1 MVELS
6 RGQQRGKAVGLGTVP
21 PVQLGGTDTAARAST
36 ARDRIVTIAE
46 ASVLAK
52 GFAATSIEEVVTEA
66 GITKSGF
73 FYHFKDKNE
82 LAHEMIR
89 RYVASNDEL
98 FDDLF
103 GRARELTD
111 DPLQAF
117 LLGLKMLSEVMRDLP
132 SLHPGCL
139 IASVCYQERLFDRRV
154 KELTESSVKSWNER
168 FLGYLTDIEALYPA
182 QRARF
187 AGRRSQHAVLRRRW
201 RHHHGK
207 DAQGSKGSGATG
219 AGLSQLHQAAFRTT
233 GSLRSRP
240 QRSLLLIHP
249 YAGSWDAE

>member
-1 MVELS
+1 MVEMS

-21 PVQLGGTDTAARAST
+21 PVQLGASDTAARAST

-168 FLGYLTDIEALYPA
+168 FLGYLTDIEALYPRSEPVSLEDA
-182 QRARF
+182 ANMLSCVVDGGIIMGKALKDPKVLERQVLAYRSFIKLLFARP
-187 AGRRSQHAVLRRRW
+187 AG
-201 RHHHGK
+201 
-207 DAQGSKGSGATG
+207 
-219 AGLSQLHQAAFRTT
+219 
-233 GSLRSRP
+233 
-240 QRSLLLIHP
+240 
-249 YAGSWDAE
+249 